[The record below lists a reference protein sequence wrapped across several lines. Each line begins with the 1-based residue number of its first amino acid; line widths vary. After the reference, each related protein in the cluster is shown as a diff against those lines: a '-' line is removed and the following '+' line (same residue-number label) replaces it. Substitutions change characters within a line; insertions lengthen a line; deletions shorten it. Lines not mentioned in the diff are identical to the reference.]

1 MTIAMNSASA
11 SESLSDSSRFR
22 PLFLAAALWNFVGA
36 MGLLFLDPLAE
47 LAWPGSGV
55 LRDPIARQFAMMVF
69 GLIAVLGVAY
79 LLVGIE
85 PNRNRGIVL
94 TAAIGKPV
102 VLGFGLYYSWGVG
115 SLWLLGPAA
124 GILVFTLS
132 FWWFLISTR
141 DRGEILS
148 RVVDRRPAGAF
159 RGSQISIGRAVP
171 RQVAPLMVRPI
182 VRNTGRRG

>member
-1 MTIAMNSASA
+1 MAIATNSISA
-11 SESLSDSSRFR
+11 AKSMVDSSKRFR

-36 MGLLFLDPLAE
+36 MGLFFLDPLSE

-55 LRDPIARQFAMMVF
+55 LQDPIARQFAMMVF

-79 LLVGIE
+79 FLVSIE

-102 VLGFGLYYSWGVG
+102 ILGFGVYYSWGLG

-124 GILVFTLS
+124 GILFFTLS

-141 DRGEILS
+141 DRGW
-148 RVVDRRPAGAF
+148 F
-159 RGSQISIGRAVP
+159 
-171 RQVAPLMVRPI
+171 
-182 VRNTGRRG
+182 